1 MGQLQE
7 LKSQLEAVGFEI
19 IAIAPD
25 PPEKLAEVRDR
36 AGLDFAL
43 LSDVEFDAAKAS
55 GVAFMNNRKR
65 SLPVPSVFVIAPNRK
80 IQFQYINPNYRERIV
95 NAVPVTI
102 ARVVAHDFEIGR

>member
-7 LKSQLEAVGFEI
+7 LKSQLEEVGFEI

-36 AGLDFAL
+36 VGLNFAL
-43 LSDVEFDAAKAS
+43 LSDVEFEAAKAY
-55 GVAFMNNRKR
+55 GVAFTNNRNR

-80 IQFQYINPNYRERIV
+80 IQFQYINPNYRERIDNDV
-95 NAVPVTI
+95 LVAMVKAVV
-102 ARVVAHDFEIGR
+102 RDFEIGR

>member
-7 LKSQLEAVGFEI
+7 LKSQLDGLGFEI

-36 AGLDFAL
+36 VGLDFAL
-43 LSDVEFDAAKAS
+43 LSDVDFEAAKAY

-65 SLPVPSVFVIAPNRK
+65 SLPVPSLFVIAPNRK
-80 IQFQYINPNYRERIV
+80 IQFQYINPNYRERIDDDV
-95 NAVPVTI
+95 LVTMAKAV
-102 ARVVAHDFEIGR
+102 ARDFEIGR

>member
-7 LKSQLEAVGFEI
+7 LKSQLDSLGFEI

-36 AGLDFAL
+36 VGLEFTL
-43 LSDVEFDAAKAS
+43 LSDVEFEAAKAY

-65 SLPVPSVFVIAPNRK
+65 ALPVPSVFVIATDGK
-80 IQFQYINPNYRERIV
+80 IQFQYINPNYRVRIDGDV
-95 NAVPVTI
+95 LVTMARAV
-102 ARVVAHDFEIGR
+102 ARDFEIGR

>member
-7 LKSQLEAVGFEI
+7 LKSQLEEVGFEI

-36 AGLDFAL
+36 VGLNFAL
-43 LSDVEFDAAKAS
+43 LSDVEFEAAKAY
-55 GVAFMNNRKR
+55 GVAFTNNRNR

-80 IQFQYINPNYRERIV
+80 IQFQYINPNYRVRIDNDV
-95 NAVPVTI
+95 LVAMVKAVV
-102 ARVVAHDFEIGR
+102 RDFEIGR

>member
-7 LKSQLEAVGFEI
+7 LKSQLDSLGFEI

-36 AGLDFAL
+36 VGLNFAL
-43 LSDVEFDAAKAS
+43 LSDVEFEAAKAY
-55 GVAFMNNRKR
+55 GVAFTNNRNR

-80 IQFQYINPNYRERIV
+80 IQFQYINPNYRERIDNDV
-95 NAVPVTI
+95 LVAMVKAVV
-102 ARVVAHDFEIGR
+102 RDFEIGR

>member
-1 MGQLQE
+1 M
-7 LKSQLEAVGFEI
+7 KSQLDSLGFEI

-36 AGLDFAL
+36 VGLAFSL
-43 LSDVEFDAAKAS
+43 LSDVEFEAAKAY

-80 IQFQYINPNYRERIV
+80 IQFQYINPNYRERIDNDV
-95 NAVPVTI
+95 LVAMVKAVV
-102 ARVVAHDFEIGR
+102 RDFEIGR

>member
-7 LKSQLEAVGFEI
+7 LKSQLDGLGFEI

-36 AGLDFAL
+36 VGLDFAL
-43 LSDVEFDAAKAS
+43 LSDVDFEAAKAY

-65 SLPVPSVFVIAPNRK
+65 SIAIDDILRAMKIGFETRPCALEERENLSSPFEDPLLPWATAVFA
-80 IQFQYINPNYRERIV
+80 
-95 NAVPVTI
+95 T
-102 ARVVAHDFEIGR
+102 

>member
-7 LKSQLEAVGFEI
+7 IKSQLDSLGFEI

-36 AGLDFAL
+36 VGLAFTQ
-43 LSDVEFDAAKAS
+43 LSDVDFEVAKAY
-55 GVAFMNNRKR
+55 GVAFLHNNKR

-80 IQFQYINPNYRERIV
+80 IQFQYINPNYRVRIDGDV
-95 NAVPVTI
+95 LVTMARAV
-102 ARVVAHDFEIGR
+102 ARDFELGR

>member
-7 LKSQLEAVGFEI
+7 LKAQLDGLGFEI

-36 AGLDFAL
+36 VGLEFSL
-43 LSDVEFDAAKAS
+43 LSDVEFEAAKAY
-55 GVAFMNNRKR
+55 GVAFTNNRNR

-80 IQFQYINPNYRERIV
+80 IQFQYINPNYRERIDNEV
-95 NAVPVTI
+95 LVAMVKAVV
-102 ARVVAHDFEIGR
+102 RDFEIGR